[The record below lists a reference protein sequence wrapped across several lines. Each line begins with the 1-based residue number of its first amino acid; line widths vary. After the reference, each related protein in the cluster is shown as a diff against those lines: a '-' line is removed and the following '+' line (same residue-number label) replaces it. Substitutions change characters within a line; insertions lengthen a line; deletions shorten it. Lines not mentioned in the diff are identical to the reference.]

1 VTSSAHLRGIV
12 IAGALAALALA
23 LGFVTMAMNQ
33 TASKTPHTIIPLKDR
48 HVAGQPATTT
58 PTATTAKAKPKAKP
72 KPNPNF
78 VAALQ
83 AGLPRSIAEALASHP
98 VVVVELMSPSDA
110 VATLADGEA
119 KAGAALAGAGFVAVN
134 VDKDGGDASKLTI
147 ALGDL
152 PTTPASMIYA
162 RPSTLAITLPG
173 FNDRTVVQQ
182 AVVTTLAAVK
192 TGTVTPAQT
201 TTTSASTS
209 STTTPSTGSD

>member
-1 VTSSAHLRGIV
+1 MTSSAHLRGIV

-33 TASKTPHTIIPLKDR
+33 TAAKTPHTIVPLKDR
-48 HVAGQPATTT
+48 HLAGQPATTT
-58 PTATTAKAKPKAKP
+58 PTATTAKAKAKAKVKPKP

-78 VAALQ
+78 VAALK
-83 AGLPRSIAEALASHP
+83 AGLPRSVALAFASHQI
-98 VVVVELMSPSDA
+98 VVVELMSPSDA

-119 KAGAALAGAGFVAVN
+119 KAGATLAGAGFVAVN
-134 VDKDGGDASKLTI
+134 VDKDGGDASKLTL

-152 PTTPASMIYA
+152 PATPASLIYA

-182 AVVTTLAAVK
+182 AAVTTLAALK
-192 TGTVTPAQT
+192 AGTVTTQT
-201 TTTSASTS
+201 TTTPAGS
-209 STTTPSTGSD
+209 TPSSGSD

>member
-1 VTSSAHLRGIV
+1 MTSSAHLRGIV

-209 STTTPSTGSD
+209 STPSTGSD

>member
-1 VTSSAHLRGIV
+1 V

-33 TASKTPHTIIPLKDR
+33 TATKTPHTILPLKDR
-48 HVAGQPATTT
+48 HLAGQSATTT
-58 PTATTAKAKPKAKP
+58 PTATTAKAKAKVKPKP

-78 VAALQ
+78 VAALK
-83 AGLPRSIAEALASHP
+83 AGLPRSVALAFASHQI
-98 VVVVELMSPSDA
+98 VVVELMSPSDA

-119 KAGAALAGAGFVAVN
+119 KAGATLAGAGFVAVN
-134 VDKDGGDASKLTI
+134 VDQDGGDASKLTL

-152 PTTPASMIYA
+152 PATPASLIYA

-182 AVVTTLAAVK
+182 AVVTTLASLKA
-192 TGTVTPAQT
+192 GTVTTQT
-201 TTTSASTS
+201 TPGAPS
-209 STTTPSTGSD
+209 SGSD

>member
-209 STTTPSTGSD
+209 STPSTGSD

>member
-23 LGFVTMAMNQ
+23 LGFITLAMNQ
-33 TASKTPHTIIPLKDR
+33 TASKASPHTILPLKDR
-48 HVAGQPATTT
+48 HHAGQVTTT
-58 PTATTAKAKPKAKP
+58 TATAAKPKKVVAR
-72 KPNPNF
+72 PNPNF
-78 VAALQ
+78 AAALK
-83 AGLPRSIAEALASHP
+83 AGLPRSVATALATHKI
-98 VVVVELMSPSDA
+98 VVVELMSPSDA

-119 KAGAALAGAGFVAVN
+119 KAGAANAGAGFVAIN